1 MSSLLCYR
9 QLLILFTSVII
20 INKTSLFLLDCQTR
34 HKKTTAVAIAQLN
47 KQGEGDEKK
56 KKNALIS
63 LALKS
68 LRHKTEN
75 LP

>member
-1 MSSLLCYR
+1 M
-9 QLLILFTSVII
+9 
-20 INKTSLFLLDCQTR
+20 R

-47 KQGEGDEKK
+47 KGGRKK
-56 KKNALIS
+56 KKKRKTLIS

>member
-1 MSSLLCYR
+1 M
-9 QLLILFTSVII
+9 
-20 INKTSLFLLDCQTR
+20 R

-47 KQGEGDEKK
+47 KGGREKK
-56 KKNALIS
+56 KKKTLIS

>member
-1 MSSLLCYR
+1 M
-9 QLLILFTSVII
+9 
-20 INKTSLFLLDCQTR
+20 R
-34 HKKTTAVAIAQLN
+34 HKKTTAVAIAQL
-47 KQGEGDEKK
+47 KK
-56 KKNALIS
+56 GGRKKERKKETLIS

>member
-1 MSSLLCYR
+1 M
-9 QLLILFTSVII
+9 
-20 INKTSLFLLDCQTR
+20 R

-47 KQGEGDEKK
+47 KGGEKK
-56 KKNALIS
+56 ERKKETLIS

>member
-1 MSSLLCYR
+1 M
-9 QLLILFTSVII
+9 
-20 INKTSLFLLDCQTR
+20 R

-47 KQGEGDEKK
+47 KEERKRREKK
-56 KKNALIS
+56 PTLIS

-68 LRHKTEN
+68 LRHKTES